1 MAKMKNNDARP
12 ESIDDFKNDVLKEIG
27 NIGSGHVLTAL
38 SAFTNKEF
46 SLCVPEVEFLDYDEL
61 PARLGSSEELRVSV
75 ALKISGDISGM
86 FMFLADRELAGAL
99 LESVGLAADTR
110 DEAWEVSVMQDS
122 ALKEI
127 GNIISNSYINAI
139 CELTGL
145 DMTVSVPA
153 MAVDMLGSLLVLP
166 IIHFAVTDSKIL
178 YVHSAFRINGENYN
192 GNVILFPDYSSM
204 ETLLGAIAKY

>member
-1 MAKMKNNDARP
+1 MAMMQNNATRP

-38 SAFTNKEF
+38 STFTNKEF

-61 PARLGSSEELRVSV
+61 PARLGASEELRVSV
-75 ALKISGDISGM
+75 VLKISGDINGM
-86 FMFLADRELAGAL
+86 FMFLADRELAAAL
-99 LESVGLAADTR
+99 LESVGLAPETR

-145 DMTVSVPA
+145 YMAVSVPS
-153 MAVDMLGSLLVLP
+153 MAIDMLGSLLAFP

-178 YVHSAFRINGENYN
+178 YVHSAFRINGDNYN
-192 GNVILFPDYSSM
+192 GNVILFPDHASM
-204 ETLLGAIAKY
+204 ETLLGAIAKH